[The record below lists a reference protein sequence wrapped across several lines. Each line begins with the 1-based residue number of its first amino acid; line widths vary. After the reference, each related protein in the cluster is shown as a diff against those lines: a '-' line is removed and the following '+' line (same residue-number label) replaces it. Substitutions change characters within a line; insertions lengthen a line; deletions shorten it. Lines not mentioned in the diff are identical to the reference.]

1 MGTEQPVEDEKDA
14 LAEACRALVL
24 RQRARGARASE
35 LEDVA
40 QEACVKALEL
50 TEPGLVREPLRYISR
65 IARNLF
71 IDKRRREQRNAV
83 LLDHLGVANPAP
95 AIAAD
100 PERVLAGKQELQR
113 ALAAI
118 DDLPPRC
125 REAFTLHRFGGL
137 SYAAIAR
144 RMNVSNGTVEK
155 HIAEAMLRIA
165 RACRKSENEP

>member
-1 MGTEQPVEDEKDA
+1 MGNQQPVEEDKQS

-71 IDKRRREQRNAV
+71 IDRRRKEQRNTAF
-83 LLDHLGVANPAP
+83 LYHFGATNPAS
-95 AIAAD
+95 
-100 PERVLAGKQELQR
+100 
-113 ALAAI
+113 
-118 DDLPPRC
+118 
-125 REAFTLHRFGGL
+125 TLT
-137 SYAAIAR
+137 A
-144 RMNVSNGTVEK
+144 
-155 HIAEAMLRIA
+155 
-165 RACRKSENEP
+165 